1 MIDFDFST
9 ESKPQKGCLLIS
21 EPFLA
26 DKSFSRSVIYLCDH
40 DENGSWG
47 FVLNNP
53 LNNVFSDFFPDEG
66 LAELPLYSGGP
77 VDPMMLFYVNR
88 LEDPIDQS
96 TEIVEGLAIGGDFEQ
111 LKLRLKASPELVKDI
126 RLFLGYS
133 GWSPGQLQNEVDEKT
148 WIVMNPTS
156 DEIIFTPSDHELW
169 KELLSKLG
177 GKFKVMSGFPLD
189 PNMN

>member
-1 MIDFDFST
+1 MIDFDFSS
-9 ESKPQKGCLLIS
+9 ENMPKKGCLLIS

-53 LNNVFSDFFPDEG
+53 LKNVLSDLFPKEG
-66 LAELPLYSGGP
+66 LSDASLYSGGP
-77 VDPMMLFYVNR
+77 VDPLVLFYVHR
-88 LEDPIDQS
+88 LGNTLDQS
-96 TEIVEGLAIGGDFEQ
+96 TEIEKGLFIGGDFEQ
-111 LKLRLKASPELVKDI
+111 LKELLKNKPHSSSDI

-133 GWSPGQLQNEVDEKT
+133 GWSPGQLQSEVDEKT
-148 WIVMNPTS
+148 WVVVYPAN
-156 DEIIFTPSDHELW
+156 DGLIFTPSDHKLWVELMT
-169 KELLSKLG
+169 ELG